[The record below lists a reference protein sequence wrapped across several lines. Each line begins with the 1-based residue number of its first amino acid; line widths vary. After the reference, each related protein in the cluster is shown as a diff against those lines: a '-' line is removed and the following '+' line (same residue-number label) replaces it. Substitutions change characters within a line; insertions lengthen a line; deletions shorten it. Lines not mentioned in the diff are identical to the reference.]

1 MAQKISIMDI
11 IRFLGL
17 IKYFIGPAVEI
28 VEMLKEAFKSKE
40 NKFLDLALK
49 LYGDQNAAEEVERI
63 LVEAIKRLGIGFEC
77 LSENPE
83 PAVFINCF
91 NEHVNKE
98 ITNKKTRNS
107 IYKQLAMELSLIN
120 APERY
125 KKIQEKRLARLVQRE
140 YDKKKARGFKFQNA

>member
-1 MAQKISIMDI
+1 MAQKISIIDI

-49 LYGDQNAAEEVERI
+49 LYGDQNAAEEVEKI

-98 ITNKKTRNS
+98 ITNKRTRNA
-107 IYKQLAMELSLIN
+107 IYKSLAIELSLIN

-125 KKIQEKRLARLVQRE
+125 QRIQKKKLDQLVQRI
-140 YDKKKARGFKFQNA
+140 YDKKKANGFKFQNA